1 MLLSAQCEILGPAA
15 DESEVKKD
23 QEYAIDKD
31 NNTHY
36 NVFKFQLLDY
46 NEMQ

>member
-1 MLLSAQCEILGPAA
+1 MAELLFQ
-15 DESEVKKD
+15 DKKD

-36 NVFKFQLLDY
+36 NVFKFQFLDH
-46 NEMQ
+46 NKMQ